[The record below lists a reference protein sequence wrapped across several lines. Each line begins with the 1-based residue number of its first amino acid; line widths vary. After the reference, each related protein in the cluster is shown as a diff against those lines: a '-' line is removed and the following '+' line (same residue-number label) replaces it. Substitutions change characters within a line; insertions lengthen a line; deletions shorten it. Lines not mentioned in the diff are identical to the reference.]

1 MRVRRFKGL
10 KVQKFK
16 GSKVLLREET
26 ECITA
31 RSCVLKG
38 GIDRKWNQI
47 KRIVKEDQDP
57 GRKDVPSVEEE
68 PIKLKTFFRE

>member
-1 MRVRRFKGL
+1 MTVRR
-10 KVQKFK
+10 FK

-38 GIDRKWNQI
+38 GIDRKWDRI
-47 KRIVKEDQDP
+47 KRIIKED
-57 GRKDVPSVEEE
+57 
-68 PIKLKTFFRE
+68 

>member
-10 KVQKFK
+10 
-16 GSKVLLREET
+16 KVLLREET

-38 GIDRKWNQI
+38 GIDRKWDRI

-57 GRKDVPSVEEE
+57 GRKYVPSVEEE